1 MQLNCI
7 LPSIFFLQFLIAFIH
22 IILYDSFEQNNV
34 YHLRDI
40 EILTIVNILHKTET
54 AVHIY
59 IMIHNFMYI

>member
-1 MQLNCI
+1 M
-7 LPSIFFLQFLIAFIH
+7 
-22 IILYDSFEQNNV
+22 ILYDSFEQNNV

-40 EILTIVNILHKTET
+40 EILTIVSILHKTET